1 MLRFDNHFMGF
12 LNSRRPLIAGLAVIV
27 TLLAAVNVY
36 YFHLS
41 RTPTFWD
48 DSSYLIGSLDLFDA
62 LTSKGISGFAT
73 AFAHLYGNKAPLI
86 CVFPVPIYALFGREY
101 DPRCLVGIAFLILMS
116 VYLFKLGECL
126 WSSWEGLLAVVIA
139 QTMPLLYGLSRQF
152 LVDYGLTAMV
162 VMWMYYLLCSRRLTA
177 AGAIVPLGLLLG
189 FGLLM
194 KVTFPLYIL
203 PATAIVI
210 ISTLWRD
217 RRDWSKAL
225 SLVGALVAIG
235 LIGGVIASSW
245 YITNLKTVLGFAVSA
260 GFGKLSVTY
269 GSTNVFAW
277 DVVSAY
283 LLQIAIAA
291 VSGYYAVLFI
301 AMLPAWA
308 VSTWR
313 KHTQELPRAL
323 PLLLWLLVPLA
334 VTTFAINKDP
344 RYTAPLLP
352 ALALLLARMLL
363 AVPGR
368 WQLRPYAIAVLLM
381 IPVMAY
387 ASASLPVMERFGEFA
402 LGPWIVWSPHMGW
415 FASAPGSAGAWDQQE
430 IFRDVCRDA
439 QPAPPGSR
447 LFIPLAHQYL
457 NNVNLAYLM
466 KRMKCNVEVFGLP
479 PPLQTSKEV
488 SDFIET
494 IKPVYVVVVPIV
506 PQPDLAPEFA
516 NVMKVEAERIVTQ
529 PGSGFHVLVRR
540 PLGATGQEILVYR
553 RD

>member
-1 MLRFDNHFMGF
+1 MGF
-12 LNSRRPLIAGLAVIV
+12 LNSRRLLIAGLAVIV

-41 RTPTFWD
+41 QTPTFWD

-62 LTSKGISGFAT
+62 LTSKSIPGFAT
-73 AFAHLYGNKAPLI
+73 TFAHLYGNKAPLI

-116 VYLFKLGECL
+116 IYIFRLGECL

-162 VMWMYYLLCSRRLTA
+162 VMWMYYLLCSRRITA
-177 AGAIVPLGLLLG
+177 ASAIVPLGLLLG
-189 FGLLM
+189 FGVLM
-194 KVTFPLYIL
+194 KVTFPLYIV
-203 PATAIVI
+203 PATALVI
-210 ISTLWRD
+210 ISTLWRA
-217 RRDWSKAL
+217 RDWANAL
-225 SLVGALVAIG
+225 RVAGSLLAIG
-235 LIGGVIASSW
+235 SIGAVIASSW

-260 GFGKLSVTY
+260 GFGKLSVSY
-269 GSTNVFAW
+269 GNTNVFAW

-283 LLQIAIAA
+283 LFQLAIAA
-291 VSGYYAVLFI
+291 VSGYYAVLSI
-301 AMLPAWA
+301 AILPAWA
-308 VSTWR
+308 ASAWR
-313 KHTQELPRAL
+313 KHTQELSRAL

-352 ALALLLARMLL
+352 ALALLLARMLR
-363 AVPGR
+363 AVLGR
-368 WQLRPYAIAVLLM
+368 WRLRSYAIAVLLV
-381 IPVMAY
+381 IPVLAY
-387 ASASLPVMERFGEFA
+387 ASASLPIMERFGSFA
-402 LGPWIVWSPHMGW
+402 FGRWIIWSPHVGW
-415 FASAPGSAGAWDQQE
+415 FALAPGSAGAWDQKE

-439 QPAPPGSR
+439 QQAPPGSR

-466 KRMKCNVEVFGLP
+466 KRMKCNVEVIGLP

-494 IKPVYVVVVPIV
+494 IKPLYVVVVPDV
-506 PQPDLAPEFA
+506 PEPQLAPKFA
-516 NVMKVEAERIVTQ
+516 NVMKEEAERLVTR
-529 PGSGFHVLVRR
+529 PGSDFCPFLRR
-540 PLGATGQEILVYR
+540 SAGNTGKEIQIYR
-553 RD
+553 RK